1 MVRNVESLLNEVT
14 NFLRR
19 PGMIGLEE
27 VPQLLALP
35 IGQFRGPPAAV
46 GRRESADAA
55 VVPPLRPPR
64 AGWL

>member
-1 MVRNVESLLNEVT
+1 MVRNVEFRFNEVKD
-14 NFLRR
+14 FLRR
-19 PGMIGLEE
+19 PGLIGLEE

-35 IGQFRGPPAAV
+35 IGQFRRSSAAV

-55 VVPPLRPPR
+55 VVPLLRPPR